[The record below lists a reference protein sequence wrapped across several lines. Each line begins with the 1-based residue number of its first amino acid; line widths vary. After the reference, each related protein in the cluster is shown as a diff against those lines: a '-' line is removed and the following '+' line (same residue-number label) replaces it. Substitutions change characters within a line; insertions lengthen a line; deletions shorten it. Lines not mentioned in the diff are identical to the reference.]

1 MKKKLFVSLAVAGIY
16 AVMTSVSAQSLTDL
30 LKGTKAGAV
39 VNAVTNVVDA
49 VSNSSKVSLPG
60 TWIYNGPAVAMK
72 SDNVLSNVAGSAVSA
87 GVEKKVASAF
97 EKVGI
102 KAGSVSFTFN
112 DGMSFS
118 CTIYGKTLNGTWKQ
132 NTEEGKLTLQFGQT
146 MKYLSITGYTKATV
160 AGCELLFDADRF
172 LSLLKTVLS
181 VAGNKS
187 TTISAISNLSNSY
200 DGLQL
205 GFKLSRK

>member
-30 LKGTKAGAV
+30 LKGTKAGDV

-87 GVEKKVASAF
+87 GVEWSLLF
-97 EKVGI
+97 TYLVGAVFSTA
-102 KAGSVSFTFN
+102 AGYFAILCLRYMLTN
-112 DGMSFS
+112 
-118 CTIYGKTLNGTWKQ
+118 
-132 NTEEGKLTLQFGQT
+132 GKL
-146 MKYLSITGYTKATV
+146 KYLAYYTGAVGVVT
-160 AGCELLFDADRF
+160 L
-172 LSLLKTVLS
+172 VL
-181 VAGNKS
+181 
-187 TTISAISNLSNSY
+187 TFIL
-200 DGLQL
+200 
-205 GFKLSRK
+205 

>member
-1 MKKKLFVSLAVAGIY
+1 MKKKLFVSLAVAGIS

-30 LKGTKAGAV
+30 LKGTKAGDV
-39 VNAVTNVVDA
+39 INTVTNVVGA
-49 VSNSSKVSLPG
+49 VTNSSSVSLPG
-60 TWIYNGPAVAMK
+60 TWVYDGPAVAMTG
-72 SDNVLSNVAGSAVSA
+72 DNVLSNVAGSAVTA
-87 GVEKKVASAF
+87 GVEKKVAAAF

-146 MKYLSITGYTKATV
+146 MKYLSITGYTKVTV
-160 AGCELLFDADRF
+160 SGCELLFDADRF

-187 TTISAISNLSNSY
+187 TTVSAISNLSNSY

>member
-1 MKKKLFVSLAVAGIY
+1 MKRTLVTLAAAMLAAVSYNAQ
-16 AVMTSVSAQSLTDL
+16 AQSLTDL
-30 LKGTKAGAV
+30 LKGTKVGDV
-39 VNAVTNVVDA
+39 VDAVTNVVGA
-49 VSNSSKVSLPG
+49 ATNTLSLPG
-60 TWIYNGPAVAMK
+60 TWIYKGAAVDLK
-72 SDNVLSNVAGSAVSA
+72 SDNTLSNLAGTAVTS
-87 GVEKKVASAF
+87 GVETKINNAF
-97 EKVGI
+97 EKVGL
-102 KAGSVSFTFN
+102 KEGAVTFVFN

-118 CTIYGKTLNGTWKQ
+118 CTIFGKTLNGTWKQ
-132 NTEEGKLTLQFGQT
+132 NTEENKLTLQFGQT

>member
-1 MKKKLFVSLAVAGIY
+1 MKRIIIPIAAAMMAAMSYNVQ
-16 AVMTSVSAQSLTDL
+16 AQSLTDL
-30 LKGTKAGAV
+30 LKGTKAG
-39 VNAVTNVVDA
+39 NVVDA
-49 VSNSSKVSLPG
+49 VTTAVGVATNTVSLPG
-60 TWIYNGPAVAMK
+60 TWVYKGAAVDLQSDNTLSSLAGPAVT
-72 SDNVLSNVAGSAVSA
+72 S
-87 GVEKKVASAF
+87 GVENKINSAF
-97 EKVGI
+97 EKLGLKEGAVTF
-102 KAGSVSFTFN
+102 VFN
-112 DGMSFS
+112 DGMSFT
-118 CTIYGKTLNGTWKQ
+118 CTIFGKTLSGTWKQ
-132 NTEEGKLTLQFGQT
+132 NTEENKLTLQFGQT

>member
-30 LKGTKAGAV
+30 LKGTKAGDV

-146 MKYLSITGYTKATV
+146 MKYLSMTGYTKVTAT
-160 AGCELLFDADRF
+160 GLEILFDANRF
-172 LSLLKTVLS
+172 LAFLKSAMS
-181 VAGNKS
+181 VVGKSS
-187 TTISAISNLSNSY
+187 TTVSAISGISNNY
-200 DGLQL
+200 DGMRL
-205 GFKLSRK
+205 GYKLEKQ